1 MDCEFPSR
9 EEQDTVREYCCK
21 RPLHR
26 PHISVKGICMKTL
39 LFFAGNSFLS
49 LLLFRFIAVSFW
61 TLFFVL
67 ITGSACLLSKKIV
80 IGMVELYQ
88 HYAPEYM
95 RRRCLLMPTCSEY
108 MILAVKKYG
117 TIRGVCKGIIRL
129 FVRCRGNVYYID
141 YP

>member
-1 MDCEFPSR
+1 MVSELPSQK
-9 EEQDTVREYCCK
+9 EQDTVWEYCCK

-26 PHISVKGICMKTL
+26 PQISVKGICMKTL

-49 LLLFRFIAVSFW
+49 FLLFRIIAVPFW
-61 TLFFVL
+61 AIFFVS
-67 ITGSACLLSKKIV
+67 IIAGSCLFSRKIV
-80 IGMVELYQ
+80 IGIVELYQ

-108 MILAVKKYG
+108 MIMAVKKYG
-117 TIRGVCKGIIRL
+117 AIRGVCKGIIRL
-129 FVRCRGNVYYID
+129 FFRCRGNVYYKD